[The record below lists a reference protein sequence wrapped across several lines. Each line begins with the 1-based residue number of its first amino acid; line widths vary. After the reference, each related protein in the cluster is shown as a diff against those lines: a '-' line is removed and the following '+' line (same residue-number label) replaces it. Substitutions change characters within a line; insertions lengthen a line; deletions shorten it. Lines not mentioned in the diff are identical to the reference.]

1 MLHRGTKTAETEIF
15 SAIAVGYKAG
25 ESTFEY
31 YRHFPQFAR
40 FGKRNFPA
48 CGFAVGLR
56 FQRAGSREMC
66 GRFVRAKAPELYGQ
80 LFGVDSVPDIP
91 SFNIAPTQMIAVVRM
106 QEDHKVCVSLRWGMI
121 PFWAKDKKTSYI
133 NARGDTVASKPAFRA
148 AFKKRRCLILADG
161 YYEWK
166 AEGKKKQPYYY
177 SMKDDQP
184 IALAGIWDSWTN
196 KDESDAQP
204 IESCA
209 RRSRL
214 KWAFATTTGFCG
226 RSWRKER
233 SFMKRKTISCA
244 GQTNPDGP
252 RFEVSP
258 KRENSNSAIRRHS
271 TLPSAP
277 WEGNRACVS
286 RNTRKPRQ

>member
-66 GRFVRAKAPELYGQ
+66 GRFVRARAPELYGQ

-91 SFNIAPTQMIAVVRM
+91 SFNIAPTQMIAVIRM
-106 QEDHKVCVSLRWGMI
+106 QEDYKVCVSLRWGMI

-209 RRSRL
+209 IITTDANELAHVIHDRMPVILRGADATA
-214 KWAFATTTGFCG
+214 WIDPEITDAFALQPLLRPFPADQMLCRAVG
-226 RSWRKER
+226 SY
-233 SFMKRKTISCA
+233 
-244 GQTNPDGP
+244 
-252 RFEVSP
+252 V
-258 KRENSNSAIRRHS
+258 NSVKNHGSACIE
-271 TLPSAP
+271 PP
-277 WEGNRACVS
+277 
-286 RNTRKPRQ
+286 